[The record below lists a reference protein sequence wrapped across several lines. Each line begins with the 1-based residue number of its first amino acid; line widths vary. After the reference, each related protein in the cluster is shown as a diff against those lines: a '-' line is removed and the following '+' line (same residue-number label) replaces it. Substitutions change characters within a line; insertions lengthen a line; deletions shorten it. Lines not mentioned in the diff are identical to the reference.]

1 MRKAQKQQ
9 ILECIESL
17 RQAHGEIQNALNQ
30 GKTESVQNMLS
41 ECQEF
46 AVTLG
51 ETIEQTEG
59 EGHITVTYIEDYCE
73 TLFYIYQGV
82 AGGENSENK
91 VGKLLHKKLLRIE
104 NSIKNDI
111 NVRKEVVFFP
121 YKASM
126 WDSLESIYLAAKSDP
141 NCDAYCVPIPY
152 YDRDSANGFGTMHY
166 EGGEYPKNIEV
177 IDWQTYNF
185 EERKPDEIYIHNP
198 YDDINLVTSV
208 HPRFYARNLTKYTE
222 KLVYVPYFVLGEI
235 DPENQKSV
243 ENMKHFCYLP
253 GVFYADKVI
262 VESENV
268 RKVYIEE
275 YMKAAKANGLDGEHL
290 NRGYLEQKILGI
302 GSPKYDR
309 VLNIRKED
317 IEIPE
322 TWRRIIEKP
331 DGSPKKVILYN
342 TGIATLLHYNEKWVE
357 KIEQV
362 LRVFKEYRDDAALLW
377 RPHPLI
383 ETTMKTMRPQVM
395 QEYMRIKTLYLEEG
409 WGIYDDT
416 ADLDRAIVLS
426 DAYYG
431 DWSSV
436 VQLYQKTE
444 KPIMIQNIEII
455 NDSLYTDGDWKLVTE
470 KV

>member
-17 RQAHGEIQNALNQ
+17 RQAHGEIQNALNLK
-30 GKTESVQNMLS
+30 KTESAQNMLS

-46 AVTLG
+46 AVALG
-51 ETIEQTEG
+51 ETIEQAEG

-73 TLFYIYQGV
+73 ILFHVYQGA
-82 AGGENSENK
+82 AGGEIRENK
-91 VGKLLHKKLLRIE
+91 AGKLLQKKLLRIE

-111 NVRKEVVFFP
+111 NIRKEVVFFP

-152 YDRDSANGFGTMHY
+152 YDRDLAGGFGTMRY

-177 IDWQTYNF
+177 IDWRTYNF
-185 EERKPDEIYIHNP
+185 EERRPDEIYIHNP
-198 YDDINLVTSV
+198 YDDTNLVTSV
-208 HPRFYARNLTKYTE
+208 HPRFYARYLKQYTG
-222 KLVYVPYFVLGEI
+222 KLVYVPYFVLGDV

-243 ENMKHFCYLP
+243 ENVKHFCYLP

-268 RKVYIEE
+268 RKIYIEE
-275 YMKAAKANGLDGEHL
+275 YIKEARANGLGGEHL
-290 NRGYLEQKILGI
+290 DRDYLEKKILGI
-302 GSPKYDR
+302 GSPKYDK
-309 VLNIRKED
+309 VLNVKKEE

-322 TWRRIIEKP
+322 EWRRIIEKP

-342 TGIATLLHYNEKWVE
+342 TGIATLLRHNEKWVE

-362 LRVFKEYRDDAALLW
+362 LKVFKEYRDDAALLW

-383 ETTMKTMRPQVM
+383 ETTMKTMRPLVI
-395 QEYMRIKTLYLEEG
+395 QEYERIKTQYLEEG

-416 ADLDRAIVLS
+416 ADVDRAIVLS

-431 DWSSV
+431 DGGSV
-436 VQLYQKTE
+436 LQLYRKTG
-444 KPIMIQNIEII
+444 KPIMIQNCEEL
-455 NDSLYTDGDWKLVTE
+455 SE
-470 KV
+470 